1 MKTHV
6 KLFKLFVPSL
16 IVMYLFC
23 FSFISG
29 YAQAIKVN
37 SAGQV
42 GFNMDP
48 HSTSRFSIGSSGTY
62 DYALRVFGGGGGGD
76 VKVDRRLYVYA
87 IHASYAWN
95 SIACGISPGDVLK
108 IKDYTPGT
116 NALKVD
122 GPCVLTEGWSYSD
135 GRLKKNIKSFEY
147 NDFLTKFMQIE
158 GKQFE
163 YKDENE
169 LKALNKQGGIKFNI
183 DTIRTSDSLG
193 VEHQKTEVS
202 VPTFTPGKK
211 YGFIAEEVKEVFP
224 ELVRLDSTTMTY
236 GINYNGFIPM
246 LLEVVKQQQ
255 TTIESLKSQ
264 ISTIQTNCCPANKS
278 LKSGNT
284 INSTKST
291 TADDNSDQS
300 ELYQNSPNPFTET
313 TEIAYYL
320 LQDVSNAALYVY
332 DMQGKQIDQYPIQE
346 RGNGSITITGGS
358 LQPGMYMYAL
368 IADGKEVDT
377 KRMILTE

>member
-42 GFNMDP
+42 GIGGIPN
-48 HSTSRFSIGSSGTY
+48 SIAALQVVDGTH
-62 DYALRVFGGGGGGD
+62 DYALRALGD
-76 VKVDRRLYVYA
+76 VKFSQRLYLYNGGFQTGYEW
-87 IHASYAWN
+87 S
-95 SIACGISPGDVLK
+95 SMGCGMSPGDVLK
-108 IKDYTPGT
+108 IKAPWSGT

-320 LQDVSNAALYVY
+320 PQDVSNAALYVY
-332 DMQGKQIDQYPIQE
+332 DMQGKQIGQYPIQE

-368 IADGKEVDT
+368 IAD
-377 KRMILTE
+377 

>member
-6 KLFKLFVPSL
+6 KSFITLSIL
-16 IVMYLFC
+16 ITLFC
-23 FSFISG
+23 FSLISG

-42 GFNMDP
+42 GINMDP
-48 HSTSRFSIGSSGTY
+48 HSTSQFSIGLTSGTY
-62 DYALRVFGGGGGGD
+62 DYGLRVFGP
-76 VKVDRRLYVYA
+76 VKVSQRLYIPDAGFETGYQW
-87 IHASYAWN
+87 S
-95 SIACGISPGDVLK
+95 SMGCGMSPGDVLK
-108 IKDYTPGT
+108 IKSPWSGT

-158 GKQFE
+158 GKQYE
-163 YKDENE
+163 YKDKDE
-169 LKALNKQGGIKFNI
+169 LKALNQKGGIKFNI
-183 DTIRTSDSLG
+183 DTVRTYDSLG
-193 VEHQKTEVS
+193 VTYLKTEVS

-224 ELVRLDSTTMTY
+224 ELVRLDSASMTY
-236 GINYNGFIPM
+236 GINYTGFIPM
-246 LLEVVKQQQ
+246 LLEVAKQQQ

-264 ISTIQTNCCPANKS
+264 IQDIQSECCSSAKS
-278 LKSGNT
+278 FKSGET
-284 INSTKST
+284 LSSAESLS
-291 TADDNSDQS
+291 ADNATVNAA
-300 ELYQNSPNPFTET
+300 LYQNSPNPFSET
-313 TEIAYYL
+313 TEIGYYL
-320 LQDVSNAALYVY
+320 PQNISNAVLYIY
-332 DMQGKQIDQYPIQE
+332 DMQGKQINQYPVYE
-346 RGNGSITITGGS
+346 RENGSITITGGI
-358 LQPGMYMYAL
+358 LNPGMYMYAL

>member
-42 GFNMDP
+42 GIGGIPN
-48 HSTSRFSIGSSGTY
+48 SIAALQVVDGTH
-62 DYALRVFGGGGGGD
+62 DYALRALGD
-76 VKVDRRLYVYA
+76 VKFSQRLYLYNGGFQTGYEW
-87 IHASYAWN
+87 S
-95 SIACGISPGDVLK
+95 SMGCGMSPGDVLK
-108 IKDYTPGT
+108 IKAPWSGT

-332 DMQGKQIDQYPIQE
+332 DMQGKQIGQYPIQE